1 MLAPVRCDTAWSQKT
16 KPQVTAYMAL
26 PPNQSGDI
34 GRVLFRL
41 TDGRGSTVGEYQGK
55 VETFEAYGRFQRAVA
70 RWPSD
75 LSPPGTYSL
84 IGIIYD
90 RQGRELSRV
99 VPRLVSVGVR
109 PGY

>member
-1 MLAPVRCDTAWSQKT
+1 
-16 KPQVTAYMAL
+16 MAL

-41 TDGRGSTVGEYQGK
+41 TDGRGSTVGEYAGK
-55 VETFEAYGRFQRAVA
+55 VEIFEPYGNFRRAVA
-70 RWPSD
+70 EWPSD

-90 RQGRELSRV
+90 RRGHELARV
-99 VPRLVSVGVR
+99 APRKVSVGMKA
-109 PGY
+109 GY